1 MAKKSKKSKT
11 SKLATKQAKAATKA
25 AAKSAKQAGKRTI
38 TQQLSQEQLEA
49 VTGATTK
56 AAKKQ
61 AKQEQKAAKKAAP
74 KAAKSAKLD
83 TQQAKAAAK
92 LAAKNVKQ
100 VAKGKTPTAS
110 PKAAKQAAKIE
121 AKLLKNAPKVEKEAF
136 KQRQKEYKAEAKVA
150 KKAAKVE
157 KKALKQGAKERA
169 LEEGGYPGGY
179 TPPARGAPGY
189 TPTPEEVADY
199 KLARDRGD
207 LGTTDAPPWAAP
219 PVPGQL
225 QTGYYTPPPVAPV
238 ETYSKAGERTTAL
251 PPAYTPTPAGFL
263 PTGAYD
269 PGLFGT
275 PSYRPGMEAY
285 GEEHLPDRAQDIISA
300 QSYFNAP
307 QLQQTYGAAGELLE
321 RGPYAGETFAG
332 PSAAQQQA
340 FGNLYEAGGPRWAE
354 AASEGY
360 TGDVLGGGYLGAGA
374 QDPSRD
380 PFLRA
385 GAPGV
390 QQLRQTASGAA
401 MNPYLD
407 ALYGNA
413 AQSAARAYQTI
424 TMPQLETRYASSG
437 RLGSGQYE
445 QAVGSA
451 QRGLAGELAGM
462 ATDIY
467 GQGYESERGRQMG
480 AAGQLAGMAQQ
491 GYTGVQAIEADRLAR
506 ERAIME
512 GAAGR
517 APLYGDIARTGAAAQ
532 IQAGGLEQAQR
543 QAELEDEYRRYQ
555 EPWAEVGKYQQAVGP
570 ALGYQQRTWG
580 VTPKDGGTAKGGG
593 MLGGLF

>member
-1 MAKKSKKSKT
+1 MAKSSKKKAA
-11 SKLATKQAKAATKA
+11 KLTTKQAKDAARIAATRAKNRSA
-25 AAKSAKQAGKRTI
+25 ADNARIAATRARRAK
-38 TQQLSQEQLEA
+38 
-49 VTGATTK
+49 V
-56 AAKKQ
+56 AAND
-61 AKQEQKAAKKAAP
+61 AP
-74 KAAKSAKLD
+74 KAAKAAKLD

-92 LAAKNVKQ
+92 LATKNAKQ
-100 VAKGKTPTAS
+100 VAKGKAPTAS
-110 PKAAKQAAKIE
+110 PKAEKKAAKQE
-121 AKLLKNAPKVEKEAF
+121 
-136 KQRQKEYKAEAKVA
+136 
-150 KKAAKVE
+150 AKVE
-157 KKALKQGAKERA
+157 KKAAKTEAKATKQAAKTRA
-169 LEEGGYPGGY
+169 QEGTAPAYVPPPLGSPGWK
-179 TPPARGAPGY
+179 
-189 TPTPEEVADY
+189 PTPAEVADY
-199 KLARDRGD
+199 QQGRKSGQIRDR
-207 LGTTDAPPWAAP
+207 DAPPWAAAP
-219 PVPGQL
+219 RPGQTQTGAYAPVPTTPL
-225 QTGYYTPPPVAPV
+225 ASYSETGKKKSVQPP
-238 ETYSKAGERTTAL
+238 T
-251 PPAYTPTPAGFL
+251 YTPTPEGFL

-300 QSYFNAP
+300 QTYFNAP
-307 QLQQTYGAAGELLE
+307 QLAKTYGAAGELLE

-340 FGNLYEAGGPRWAE
+340 FGNLYEAGGPRATE